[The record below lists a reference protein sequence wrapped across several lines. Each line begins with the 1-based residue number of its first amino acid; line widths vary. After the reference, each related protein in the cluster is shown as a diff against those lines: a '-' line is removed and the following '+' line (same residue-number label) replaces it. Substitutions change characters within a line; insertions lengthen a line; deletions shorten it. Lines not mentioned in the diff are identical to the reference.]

1 VLKSRLESSRRFL
14 AIWYRPLSILASC
27 ILVVGDVSWE
37 AIKQGQHDVAR
48 SEDVIDNLDSVHVG
62 ISETIQ
68 KLEAATAQALGEL
81 GPSDERS
88 TCSDESEVA
97 AHQYSHGGTV
107 KIHHGANAA
116 EPFPAPRPT
125 EPCGKFD
132 LVKLTKEVMK
142 FLRVGDSKYREFFI
156 RRIEQ
161 LAAGDRSRILAKR
174 LTGSNAIIYETYLE
188 QKSGH
193 RILWTESSDGSLLVW
208 YVAKHKDV
216 SRLMDLIDD
225 AESRSSRQ
233 LTLASELPEMDDSVD
248 GRNCETAA
256 GEHILLDPFGNT
268 PLKLYAVHRE
278 DIRRL
283 DDTAWKPPL
292 HLTSREREIVETSGT
307 VLVFGRSGTG
317 ETTL

>member
-1 VLKSRLESSRRFL
+1 MV
-14 AIWYRPLSILASC
+14 
-27 ILVVGDVSWE
+27 
-37 AIKQGQHDVAR
+37 
-48 SEDVIDNLDSVHVG
+48 
-62 ISETIQ
+62 
-68 KLEAATAQALGEL
+68 QALGEL
-81 GPSDERS
+81 GSSDTRS
-88 TCSDESEVA
+88 TCSNESEGA
-97 AHQYSHGGTV
+97 AEQYSHGETISGQYSADV
-107 KIHHGANAA
+107 A
-116 EPFPAPRPT
+116 EPSPVPRPAK
-125 EPCGKFD
+125 PKGNFG

-142 FLRVGDSKYREFFI
+142 FLRVGDSKYRAFFI

-161 LAAGDRSRILAKR
+161 LATGDRSRILAKR
-174 LTGSNAIIYETYLE
+174 LTGSNTIIYETYLE

-233 LTLASELPEMDDSVD
+233 LTLASELPEMDESVD
-248 GRNCETAA
+248 GRECETAT

-292 HLTSREREIVETSGT
+292 HLTTREREIVETSGT

-317 ETTL
+317 T